1 MTNSLAT
8 LAVALLLSGTT
19 IAQQQPRRATNSQKT
34 PNGTTGTITPNDAA
48 RSTTSSAN
56 THDGTNGASTGTGL
70 TLDQYQANSQSNK
83 GTTKVDANSSVRT
96 GPSDVKARKK
106 SPKMSNQSSQ

>member
-8 LAVALLLSGTT
+8 VALLLALAGTAVAQQKPARRTNDNKSSSGT
-19 IAQQQPRRATNSQKT
+19 ISA
-34 PNGTTGTITPNDAA
+34 NDAA
-48 RSTTSSAN
+48 RSTPSAAN

-70 TLDQYQANSQSNK
+70 TNDQYQANGSSSNR

-96 GPSDVKARKK
+96 GPSNVKAKK
-106 SPKMSNQSSQ
+106 KAPKSTDQ

>member
-8 LAVALLLSGTT
+8 LALILILAGTAD
-19 IAQQQPRRATNSQKT
+19 AQQKQPSRTATGKSS
-34 PNGTTGTITPNDAA
+34 GGTISSADAA
-48 RSTTSSAN
+48 RSNPSAAN

-70 TLDQYQANSQSNK
+70 TNDQLQANGSGSNR

-96 GPSDVKARKK
+96 GPSSVKARKK
-106 SPKMSNQSSQ
+106 TPKATNQ

>member
-8 LAVALLLSGTT
+8 LVLVMALAGTAA
-19 IAQQQPRRATNSQKT
+19 AQQKQPSR
-34 PNGTTGTITPNDAA
+34 TTSKSSAGTISSTDAA
-48 RSTTSSAN
+48 RSNPSAAN

-70 TLDQYQANSQSNK
+70 TNDQLQANGAGSNR

-96 GPSDVKARKK
+96 GPSPVKARKK
-106 SPKMSNQSSQ
+106 TPKASNQSNQ